1 MALPACRLMYNEGTE
16 DESFEWI
23 DFRELA
29 PTELRIDWALP
40 KQLPP
45 TPARTPSEVSNMLS
59 RWCLLRCRL
68 LHRPGACLGCSL
80 QGQKF
85 VCSIELLNE
94 RHCMSACR
102 CQCQLWLASF
112 VLA

>member
-1 MALPACRLMYNEGTE
+1 MALCARRLMYNEGTE

-40 KQLPP
+40 KQVLP
-45 TPARTPSEVSNMLS
+45 TSARTPREVSNMLL

-68 LHRPGACLGCSL
+68 LHR
-80 QGQKF
+80 
-85 VCSIELLNE
+85 
-94 RHCMSACR
+94 RSACSEV
-102 CQCQLWLASF
+102 SF
-112 VLA
+112 APSDC